1 VLFSNVFAAIA
12 IMKFFLP
19 QRGRVIADLDRRMRA
34 KLASSLA
41 HIFDRM
47 ASTLGIEDSELGPL
61 LAEIMAHR
69 QAPSVFATYFE
80 LVFALKAKR
89 HDEAARL
96 WRQIAAAVG
105 QTPRFDVA
113 PLTVEALGGDAARFA
128 RLLNA
133 GENGPIFGPPD
144 VAQWPA
150 FATGVAEAF
159 SLLEQAD
166 AALAAEIRALIVLVI
181 GSAPLSPASS
191 FGGVTSLTLWGAVTL
206 NTELH
211 RTPLEILDG
220 LVHEGAHTLLFGYA
234 LDERLVR
241 NPDSQRFASPL
252 RSDPRP
258 MDGVF
263 HATFVCARLY
273 LLYRRLLE
281 RRPEGLR
288 GFDPRALERKM
299 AELASRFHD
308 GARLIADKASLT
320 PLGEKVLRSSV
331 DYMSHDAAA

>member
-1 VLFSNVFAAIA
+1 
-12 IMKFFLP
+12 MEPFLP
-19 QRGRVIADLDRRMRA
+19 QSEGVVVDLDRGMRA

-41 HIFDRM
+41 HIFERT
-47 ASTLGIEDSELGPL
+47 APALGIEAMELEPL
-61 LAEIMAHR
+61 LSEIMAHR
-69 QAPSVFATYFE
+69 QAPSVYASYFE

-89 HDEAARL
+89 HDEAVHL
-96 WRQIAAAVG
+96 WRRIAATVG
-105 QTPRFDVA
+105 RTPVLEVI
-113 PLTVEALGGDAARFA
+113 PLTEERLGEDAARFV

-133 GENGPIFGPPD
+133 AEKGPIYGPPD
-144 VAQWPA
+144 LTRWPA
-150 FATGVAEAF
+150 FAAGVAEAF
-159 SLLEQAD
+159 SILEQTD
-166 AALAAEIRALIVLVI
+166 AAFAAEIRALIVLVI
-181 GSAPLSPASS
+181 GSAPLSPALS

-211 RTPLEILDG
+211 RTPSEILGG

-234 LDERLVR
+234 VDEPFVR

-288 GFDPRALERKM
+288 GLDPREIEKKM
-299 AELASRFHD
+299 AELASRFDD

-320 PLGEKVLRSSV
+320 QLGERVLRSSV

>member
-1 VLFSNVFAAIA
+1 
-12 IMKFFLP
+12 MEPFLP
-19 QRGRVIADLDRRMRA
+19 QSERVVVDLDRRVRA

-41 HIFDRM
+41 HVFDRT
-47 ASTLGIEDSELGPL
+47 APALGLEASELGPL
-61 LAEIMAHR
+61 LSEIMAHR

-89 HDEAARL
+89 HNEAAYL
-96 WRQIAAAVG
+96 WRRIVAAVG
-105 QTPRFDVA
+105 HTPTFDVA

-133 GENGPIFGPPD
+133 GESGPIFGPPD

-150 FATGVAEAF
+150 FAAGVAEAF

-181 GSAPLSPASS
+181 GSEPVSPASS
-191 FGGVTSLTLWGAVTL
+191 FGGVTSLTLWGAITL

-211 RTPLEILDG
+211 RTPLEIAEG

-234 LDERLVR
+234 VDERLVR

-252 RSDPRP
+252 RPDPRP

-281 RRPEGLR
+281 RRPQALP
-288 GFDPRALERKM
+288 GFDPWALENKM
-299 AELASRFHD
+299 AQVASRFDD
-308 GARLIADKASLT
+308 GARLIADKAGLT

>member
-1 VLFSNVFAAIA
+1 
-12 IMKFFLP
+12 
-19 QRGRVIADLDRRMRA
+19 MRA

-150 FATGVAEAF
+150 FATVVAEAF

-299 AELASRFHD
+299 AELASRFDD

>member
-1 VLFSNVFAAIA
+1 VLFSNAFAAIA

-96 WRQIAAAVG
+96 WRRIAAAVG
-105 QTPRFDVA
+105 QTPMFDVA

-144 VAQWPA
+144 VAQWPP
-150 FATGVAEAF
+150 
-159 SLLEQAD
+159 SPP
-166 AALAAEIRALIVLVI
+166 
-181 GSAPLSPASS
+181 GSRRPFPC
-191 FGGVTSLTLWGAVTL
+191 L
-206 NTELH
+206 NK
-211 RTPLEILDG
+211 RTPRSRPR
-220 LVHEGAHTLLFGYA
+220 FG
-234 LDERLVR
+234 R
-241 NPDSQRFASPL
+241 
-252 RSDPRP
+252 
-258 MDGVF
+258 
-263 HATFVCARLY
+263 
-273 LLYRRLLE
+273 
-281 RRPEGLR
+281 
-288 GFDPRALERKM
+288 
-299 AELASRFHD
+299 
-308 GARLIADKASLT
+308 
-320 PLGEKVLRSSV
+320 
-331 DYMSHDAAA
+331 